1 MSVIKEMTE
10 VELVAK
16 SRDLRRELFNLRLQK
31 VAAQLEKP
39 SGIRDLRHDVA
50 RCETQISELRK
61 NKANMAV
68 VAEQI

>member
-1 MSVIKEMTE
+1 MSEIREMTE

-39 SGIRDLRHDVA
+39 SRICDLRHDVA
-50 RCETQISELRK
+50 RCETQISKLRK
-61 NKANMAV
+61 DKANKTV
-68 VAEQI
+68 VVDQN